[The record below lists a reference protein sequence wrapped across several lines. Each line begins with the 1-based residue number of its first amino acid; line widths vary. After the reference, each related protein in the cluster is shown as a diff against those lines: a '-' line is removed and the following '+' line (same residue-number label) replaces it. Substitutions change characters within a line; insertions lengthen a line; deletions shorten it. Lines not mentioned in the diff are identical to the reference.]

1 MEKWRIKKGD
11 TVKVITGK
19 DKGKTG
25 EITQVLR
32 DERRVVVKGL
42 NIVVKHKRPSQFSAG
57 GIIREEASIHASNV
71 MVLDP
76 KDQKQTR
83 VGYTIQKDGTKV
95 RVARRS
101 GEVLDEKK

>member
-11 TVKVITGK
+11 TVQVITGK

-25 EITQVLR
+25 EIIEVLR
-32 DERRVVVKGL
+32 DERRVKVKGL
-42 NIVVKHKRPSQFSAG
+42 NIVVKHKRPSQMSAG
-57 GIIREEASIHASNV
+57 GIERVEAPIHASNV

-76 KDQKQTR
+76 KDQKPTR
-83 VGYTIQKDGTKV
+83 VGYAIAKDGTKT

-101 GEVLDEKK
+101 GETLDKK

>member
-11 TVKVITGK
+11 TVQVIVGK

-25 EITQVLR
+25 EILEVIR
-32 DERRVVVKGL
+32 DQRRVKVKGL

-57 GIIREEASIHASNV
+57 GIERVEASIHASNV

-76 KDQKQTR
+76 KDQKPTR
-83 VGYTIQKDGTKV
+83 VGYKLEKDGTKV

-101 GEVLDEKK
+101 GEVLDKK

>member
-11 TVKVITGK
+11 TVQVIVGK

-25 EITQVLR
+25 EILEVIR
-32 DERRVVVKGL
+32 DQRRVKVKGL

-57 GIIREEASIHASNV
+57 GIERVEASIHASNV

-76 KDQKQTR
+76 KDQKPTR
-83 VGYTIQKDGTKV
+83 VGYKLEKDGAKV

-101 GEVLDEKK
+101 GEVLDKK

>member
-11 TVKVITGK
+11 TVQVITGK

-25 EITQVLR
+25 EIIEVLR
-32 DERRVVVKGL
+32 DERRVKVKGL
-42 NIVVKHKRPSQFSAG
+42 NIVTKHKRPSQMSAG
-57 GIIREEASIHASNV
+57 GIERVEAAIHASNV

-76 KDQKQTR
+76 KDKKPTR
-83 VGYTIQKDGTKV
+83 VGYSISKDGTKT

-101 GEVLDEKK
+101 GEVLDKK